1 MQNDV
6 CYVCT
11 GYGGKVQ
18 TFLVAHELDD
28 DVEHLRVCTLLVP
41 TTKNTSNTPAKVSFM
56 NIVSF

>member
-41 TTKNTSNTPAKVSFM
+41 TTKNTSNTPAKVS
-56 NIVSF
+56 I